1 MSGNQASDLP
11 LQDRVD
17 DAVVADYLCE
27 HPEFF
32 QQHPALLTELRIPHV
47 GGGVVSLVERQVDTL
62 RGENADLKGHIQQL
76 VELARDN
83 EQLNQRLHHLT
94 LGLLEAVDFDEVLT
108 VLEDQLHDEFRAD
121 AVEMRL
127 FSTTDVRSGNGDG
140 KATDP
145 ELAAFVDFFDRGQPV
160 CGPLTSEQ
168 LGFLFGGEADDL
180 ASAALMPLQGNDIMG
195 VLAVGSSDPD
205 RFRPD
210 MGTEFLLRLAEVVSR
225 KLQAVSLPGV

>member
-1 MSGNQASDLP
+1 MSGTQASEMALDGQLDET
-11 LQDRVD
+11 L
-17 DAVVADYLCE
+17 VAAFLRE
-27 HPEFF
+27 HPDFF
-32 QQHPALLTELRIPHV
+32 QQHSDLLTELSIPHAA
-47 GGGVVSLVERQVDTL
+47 GGVVSLVERQVEAL
-62 RGENADLKGHIQQL
+62 RSENTELKGHMQEL

-94 LGLLEAVDFDEVLT
+94 LGLLDAVDFDEVLT

-127 FSTTDVRSGNGDG
+127 FSATELRSESESG
-140 KATDP
+140 KPTDP
-145 ELAAFVDFFDRGQPV
+145 ELAAFLDFFDSGQPV
-160 CGPLTSEQ
+160 CGPLTRAQ
-168 LGFLFGGEADDL
+168 LDFLFGGEADDL
-180 ASAALMPLQGNDIMG
+180 GSAALMPLQGDDIMG
-195 VLAVGSSDPD
+195 VLAVGSSDPE

>member
-11 LQDRVD
+11 TRGEVD
-17 DAVVADYLCE
+17 DITIADYLRE
-27 HPEFF
+27 HPDFF
-32 QQHPALLTELRIPHV
+32 QRHGELLAELSIPHAA
-47 GGGVVSLVERQVDTL
+47 GGAVSLVERLVDAL
-62 RGENADLKGHIQQL
+62 RAENSDLKGRLQDL
-76 VELARDN
+76 VTLARDN
-83 EQLNQRLHHLT
+83 DQLNQRLHHLT
-94 LGLLEAVDFDEVLT
+94 LGLLDAADFDEVLT

-127 FSTTDVRSGNGDG
+127 FSATEVRSEAQGGTVN
-140 KATDP
+140 DP

-160 CGPLTSEQ
+160 CGPLSPEQ

-180 ASAALMPLQGNDIMG
+180 GSAALMPLRGDDIMG
-195 VLAVGSSDPD
+195 VLAVGSSDPE

-210 MGTEFLLRLAEVVSR
+210 MGTEFLRRLSEVVSR

>member
-1 MSGNQASDLP
+1 MSGNQASDLQYGER
-11 LQDRVD
+11 LDET
-17 DAVVADYLCE
+17 VVAGFLRE
-27 HPEFF
+27 HSDFF
-32 QQHPALLTELRIPHV
+32 QRHSDLLSVLSIPHV
-47 GGGVVSLVERQVDTL
+47 GGGVVSLVERQVDVL
-62 RGENADLKGHIQQL
+62 RNENAELKAHMQDL

-94 LGLLEAVDFDEVLT
+94 LGLLDAADFDEVLT
-108 VLEDQLHDEFRAD
+108 ALEDQLHDEFKAD

-127 FSTTDVRSGNGDG
+127 FS
-140 KATDP
+140 ATRLRGEHETGTAAEP

-160 CGPLTSEQ
+160 CGPLTPEQ

-180 ASAALMPLQGNDIMG
+180 GSAALMPLQGDDIMG
-195 VLAVGSSDPD
+195 VLAVGSSDPE

-210 MGTEFLLRLAEVVSR
+210 MGTEFLRRLAEVVSR